1 VKSELKELFRTVL
14 ICVSLHFSSHNL
26 RFFDTRV
33 RVSFGLYVNRGVTA
47 ESLSLGQQP
56 MPPFCKENEVL
67 RPATQPKKYAHGI
80 ALMP

>member
-26 RFFDTRV
+26 RFFGTGV
-33 RVSFGLYVNRGVTA
+33 RISFGLYVNRGVTE

-56 MPPFCKENEVL
+56 QLLSIPRLKQPPTTIFIL
-67 RPATQPKKYAHGI
+67 
-80 ALMP
+80 